1 MRGRVWLESQG
12 LSVHKPFALAAAILL
27 LFAVACIP
35 TTPESHI
42 RITDAHCQNEDLRQ
56 AFGIEYRHVRIVAP
70 MILPGNSSGLRDS
83 YGTYWS
89 ADVRFGELQSE
100 IGCLTRIYDSAD
112 NAHRALEDLMEVR
125 FKISGI
131 ESQPP
136 ELIEENPVDLPAI
149 GHESLAFRIDAGRYN
164 GDSGN
169 ISSESSR
176 DYVAT
181 TVMFRRETVVV
192 TITVSANC
200 FGFNRQLCD
209 TVPDLLADSETVD
222 GLVGVARLLDGRILS
237 ELG

>member
-1 MRGRVWLESQG
+1 MRGRGWLESQG

-42 RITDAHCQNEDLRQ
+42 RITDAHCQSEDLRQ

-136 ELIEENPVDLPAI
+136 ELIEETRSIFLQSAM
-149 GHESLAFRIDAGRYN
+149 SLWH
-164 GDSGN
+164 SGQ
-169 ISSESSR
+169 R
-176 DYVAT
+176 LAVTMAT
-181 TVMFRRETVVV
+181 QETFPLNHLG
-192 TITVSANC
+192 TTLRPRSC
-200 FGFNRQLCD
+200 FD
-209 TVPDLLADSETVD
+209 VKP
-222 GLVGVARLLDGRILS
+222 
-237 ELG
+237 

>member
-1 MRGRVWLESQG
+1 M
-12 LSVHKPFALAAAILL
+12 
-27 LFAVACIP
+27 
-35 TTPESHI
+35 
-42 RITDAHCQNEDLRQ
+42 
-56 AFGIEYRHVRIVAP
+56 RIVAP

-136 ELIEENPVDLPAI
+136 ELIEENPVNLPAI

-169 ISSESSR
+169 VSSESSR
-176 DYVAT
+176 DHVAT
-181 TVMFRRETVVV
+181 TVMFRRGTVVV

-222 GLVGVARLLDGRILS
+222 GLVSVARLLDGRILS

>member
-89 ADVRFGELQSE
+89 ADLRFGELQPE

-169 ISSESSR
+169 VSSESSR

-209 TVPDLLADSETVD
+209 TVPDLLADGETLD
-222 GLVGVARLLDGRILS
+222 GLVSVARLLDGRILS